1 MSFFPPSPAVR
12 WRFFCLSSAAVL
24 AFGVA
29 TAQAQ
34 APARRTTSFDTDWR
48 FIQQDVPGAEQVAFR
63 DATWKT
69 VAVPHDWSI
78 AGPYDR
84 EAATGRGG
92 GYLPGGV
99 GWYRKQFTVPAAE
112 SKRRVVVEFDGVMA
126 NSTVWLN
133 GHQLGQ
139 RPSGYSS
146 LAYDLTDYLR
156 PSGQPN
162 VLAVRADNTV
172 QPASRYYTGA
182 GIYRHVRLVSTGD
195 THFTYGGVFVSAPQA
210 TAAQAKVQVQAEV
223 VNQAAAA
230 GTFTFQV
237 R

>member
-1 MSFFPPSPAVR
+1 MSFFPPRPAAR
-12 WRFFCLSSAAVL
+12 WRSFSWGSVALLVL
-24 AFGVA
+24 LAA

-34 APARRTTSFDTDWR
+34 VPARRTTAFDTDWR
-48 FIQQDVPGAEQVAFR
+48 FIQQDVPGAEQAAFS
-63 DATWKT
+63 DAAWQT

-78 AGPYDR
+78 AGTYDR
-84 EAATGRGG
+84 EAPTSRGG

-99 GWYRKQFTVPAAE
+99 GWYRKQFAVPAAE
-112 SKRRVVVEFDGVMA
+112 GKRRVVVELDGVMA
-126 NSTVWLN
+126 NSTVWVN

-156 PSGQPN
+156 PGGQPN

-182 GIYRHVRLVSTGD
+182 GIYRHVRLVRP
-195 THFTYGGVFVSAPQA
+195 AKRILRP
-210 TAAQAKVQVQAEV
+210 AAYS
-223 VNQAAAA
+223 
-230 GTFTFQV
+230 
-237 R
+237 